1 MQPTPDQGAPA
12 PITGDAIPPDEGFS
26 VQTLAAHQVQHV
38 VVATGNLISTLIFLL
53 SSALA
58 LVAAL
63 AWNTAISQ
71 WLQTVSLFG
80 LHDSTT
86 KSFVYALVATVF
98 AVVVIAILG
107 AINNRIKGKNLLI
120 QSPPK

>member
-1 MQPTPDQGAPA
+1 MQQTPDQPAPA
-12 PITGDAIPPDEGFS
+12 TGEPAQPDEGFS

-38 VVATGNLISTLIFLL
+38 MVATGNLISTLIFLL

-63 AWNTAISQ
+63 AWNKAISD
-71 WLQTVSLFG
+71 WLPTVKLFN
-80 LHDSTT
+80 LTDPIA
-86 KSFVYALVATVF
+86 KDFLYALVATVF
-98 AVVVIAILG
+98 AVVLIGVLGVI
-107 AINNRIKGKNLLI
+107 NSRIKGKNLLE

>member
-1 MQPTPDQGAPA
+1 MQPSPDQGIPA
-12 PITGDAIPPDEGFS
+12 TGAAAQPDEGFS
-26 VQTLAAHQVQHV
+26 VQTLAVHQVQHV

-63 AWNTAISQ
+63 AWNKAISD
-71 WLQTVSLFG
+71 WLPTVNLFN
-80 LHDSTT
+80 LTNPVAKD
-86 KSFVYALVATVF
+86 FLYALVATLF
-98 AVVVIAILG
+98 AVVLIGILG
-107 AINNRIKGKNLLI
+107 VINNRIKGKNLLV

>member
-1 MQPTPDQGAPA
+1 MTQPTPDQPTSITTEAPQPA
-12 PITGDAIPPDEGFS
+12 EGFT
-26 VQTLAAHQVQHV
+26 VQGLAAHQVQHI
-38 VVATGNLISTLIFLL
+38 VVATGNLVSTLIFLL

-71 WLQTVSLFG
+71 WLPTVKLFNVS
-80 LHDSTT
+80 DPIA

-107 AINNRIKGKNLLI
+107 VINNRIKGKNLLV
-120 QSPPK
+120 QQQPK